1 MQGQRAWEVKDSL
14 TEGEEGFKSLE
25 LSGEEGSICNQVPD
39 GSAHPATLGRK
50 HEGWGVVSPALA
62 ESEGQRLMKEAPGL
76 EGGGVG

>member
-1 MQGQRAWEVKDSL
+1 M
-14 TEGEEGFKSLE
+14 
-25 LSGEEGSICNQVPD
+25 PD